1 MQKKMME
8 HMTVTDR
15 DVVEET
21 TEELVGEPQFIEP
34 QFIEPPFIEPQFI
47 EPPWQMPAP
56 LLMRWLTV
64 ERALYGVLLLVA
76 FGLRFFALSQQPLN
90 ALEAANV
97 WPAWLAAL
105 AVHAPDPSTPTS
117 PLLYT
122 LHTLLFWVAGGSDTL
137 ARTLPALFG
146 VGVVGLFWYWRD
158 WLGRTTAL
166 LAALLVAIDP
176 WLTAF
181 SRLADGAIV
190 SVFLGLLTLIG
201 LTHLYT
207 SAPGDEN
214 RGRWQNVV
222 AASAGLL
229 LVSGTQAWSFLLVIG
244 LFVGLFGGFYGRAV
258 ATENDAPSLANR
270 FGFSKS
276 MLIIFGA
283 AAVLGAT
290 SWLVRPEGLG
300 LISTSLTV
308 WFRQLLGGDLRYPLT
323 WPFLRL
329 LIDQPLLLVFGLLGL
344 GELWLGQRAERTE
357 GLATPARSWSLFLT
371 LWLGLGLLMVLLP
384 GRNPFSL
391 LMIGLPLLLA
401 TAHLGDVILRQY
413 RPDFAWREAS
423 LVVFMLL
430 VLLISTL
437 FWAIAFISQRQVDTT
452 LARTTL
458 TVFGLALLLVIA
470 FAFWSERTQ
479 TRFIIGSFVG
489 LLLLTITIASSW
501 QLNQRFEVAHP
512 QGFFA
517 EYTHPD
523 LRRLVIDLATL
534 SAQRNGDPDEAPLQ
548 VQMAGRPDPVLGWY
562 LRNMRRLTWVL
573 APGVT
578 ADQAPPLVITLATQA
593 DASDLLANYMGSR
606 YDAHVQWLP
615 PALFGAAA
623 KEASAAKIYWPQQL
637 RPFLRWVIYR
647 EATPLPPAVPIVL
660 WVPAQSQ

>member
-1 MQKKMME
+1 MMDP
-8 HMTVTDR
+8 MTVIDR
-15 DVVEET
+15 ELVEAT
-21 TEELVGEPQFIEP
+21 IEELMIEP
-34 QFIEPPFIEPQFI
+34 QRPTVV
-47 EPPWQMPAP
+47 P
-56 LLMRWLTV
+56 LPLSWFTV

-76 FGLRFFALSQQPLN
+76 FGIRFFALSQQPLN
-90 ALEAANV
+90 SLEAANV
-97 WPAWLAAL
+97 WPAWLSAL
-105 AVHAPDPSTPTS
+105 AVHAPDPPTPSS

-137 ARTLPALFG
+137 ARAIPACFG
-146 VGVVGLFWYWRD
+146 VGVVCLFWYWRR
-158 WLGRTTAL
+158 WLGRPTAL
-166 LAALLVAIDP
+166 LAALLMAIDP
-176 WLTAF
+176 WSTAF

-190 SVFLGLLTLIG
+190 SVFFGLLTLIG

-207 SAPGDEN
+207 LDPNDES

-229 LVSGTQAWSFLLVIG
+229 LVSGAQSWSFLLIVA
-244 LFVGLFGGFYGRAV
+244 LFVGLFGGFYGRTT
-258 ATENDAPSLANR
+258 ATEEGEPRPTHR
-270 FGFSKS
+270 FSFSRS
-276 MLIIFGA
+276 MLIILVA
-283 AAVLGAT
+283 SAVLGAT
-290 SWLVRPEGLG
+290 NWLVRPEGLG

-308 WFRQLLGGDLRYPLT
+308 WFKQWLGGDLHYPLT

-329 LIDQPLLLVFGLLGL
+329 LIDQPLLLIFGLFGV
-344 GELWLGQRAERTE
+344 GQLWLNPHIESAEHSI
-357 GLATPARSWSLFLT
+357 TPARPWPLFLT
-371 LWLGLGLLMVLLP
+371 LWLGFGLLMALLP

-401 TAHLGDVILRQY
+401 TAHLGNVILQQY

-423 LVVFMLL
+423 LVVLMLL

-437 FWAIAFISQRQVDTT
+437 FWAIAFVSQRQVDAT

-458 TVFGLALLLVIA
+458 TVFGLALLLVVA

-489 LLLLTITIASSW
+489 LLLLSVTVASSW

-573 APGVT
+573 APGVKD
-578 ADQAPPLVITLATQA
+578 DQAPPLVITLAAQA
-593 DASDLLANYMGSR
+593 DARALLANYMGSR
-606 YDAHVQWLP
+606 YEIHVRWLP
-615 PALFGAAA
+615 PALFSAAA
-623 KEASAAKIYWPQQL
+623 KAASAANTYWPQQL
-637 RPFLRWVIYR
+637 RPFLRWAIYR
-647 EATPLPPAVPIVL
+647 EAKPLPPAESIVL